1 MYGSVTAAF
10 LSELKRLTSSDRVL
24 TEPECLADYCRDE
37 SPGPDYLPA
46 AVVKVCSPEE
56 VAAVLRL
63 CQTERIPVTPRGLG
77 TGLAGGSVAVC
88 GGIIVSTELMNRV
101 IEVDPANFIVRTQP
115 GVTTDKVQKTCLEY
129 GLYYPVDPSSLED
142 CSIGGNIATNAGGAR
157 AFKYGVTGDYVRG
170 LEAVLPDGSIIH
182 WGGKLHKNATG
193 YGLGRILVGSE
204 GTLAVVTEALLRLVP
219 KPKYQIDVLIPF
231 NQLSQGVEL
240 VLRLVHDNRI
250 LPAVVEFMERQGI
263 QAVNQVLGSNLPYPE
278 AAIQVLVELEGN
290 EREQVIADC
299 VRLGEMALELGAAE
313 PLVADNPTDQNR
325 LWTAR
330 RKMADTLKKIYPEV
344 SAEDIVVPLS
354 QLPATVDKISRLAS
368 QYNLTIVPFGHIGDG
383 NIHVDV
389 CRDSNRPDWSQ
400 DRDRMFS
407 ELIDFVLA
415 SGGQISAEHGIGSE
429 KRRWMKR
436 ALGTRELELMRQLKQ
451 AWDPDCILNPGKILP
466 D

>member
-1 MYGSVTAAF
+1 MYGSVTAAVI
-10 LSELKRLTSSDRVL
+10 SELKRLTHPDRVL
-24 TEPECLADYCRDE
+24 SEPECLEEYCRDE
-37 SPGPDYLPA
+37 SPGPDYPPA
-46 AVVKVCSPEE
+46 AVVKVCSAEE
-56 VAAVLRL
+56 VSSVLRL

-115 GVTTDKVQKTCLEY
+115 GATTDKVQKTCLEY

-170 LEAVLPDGSIIH
+170 LEAVLADGSIIH

-219 KPKYQIDVLIPF
+219 KPKYQIDVLVPF

-263 QAVNQVLGSNLPYPE
+263 QAVNQVLGSNLPFPE

-290 EREQVIADC
+290 ERDQVIADC

-313 PLVADNPTDQNR
+313 PLVADNPTDQSR

-330 RKMADTLKKIYPEV
+330 RKMADTLKKLYPEV

-354 QLPATVDKISRLAS
+354 QLPATVEKISRLAS

-407 ELIDFVLA
+407 DLIDFVLA
-415 SGGQISAEHGIGSE
+415 CGGQISAEHGIGYE

-436 ALGTRELELMRQLKQ
+436 ALGARELALMRQLKQ